1 MSISLFDH
9 FIKSAKD
16 GGKSVVDINFKTDNT
31 VIDSFDI
38 NEDIINSYGEKYDK
52 LSEGRALGGELL
64 RADTLSEIHSGLN
77 KIGNVIKIVTT
88 LLSLFGG
95 DNIDR

>member
-1 MSISLFDH
+1 MSISLLDRFVE
-9 FIKSAKD
+9 SGKD
-16 GGKSVVDINFKTDNT
+16 GGKIVPDINFKINNAD
-31 VIDSFDI
+31 IDSFDI
-38 NEDIINSYGEKYDK
+38 NEDIINSYGEKFDN

-95 DNIDR
+95 DSIDR